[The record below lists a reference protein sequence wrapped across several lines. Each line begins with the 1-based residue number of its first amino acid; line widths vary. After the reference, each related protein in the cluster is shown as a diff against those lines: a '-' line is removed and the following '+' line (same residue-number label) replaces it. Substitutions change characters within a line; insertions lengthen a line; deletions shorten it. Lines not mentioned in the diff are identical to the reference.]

1 MAYHRIEDPV
11 KLRRLLDAVLLLE
24 GDLSLP
30 ALLRH
35 FVQEA
40 CSMTGARYGALGV
53 LDGDRTGLAEF
64 ITHGLTDE
72 EQRRIGSRPQ
82 GLGVLGLLIADP
94 RPLRLPDIG
103 EHPASAGFPP
113 GHPPM
118 TSFLGVPVTARDQ
131 VYGNLYLTD
140 KVGAAEFSDDDESLV
155 QAFAQAAGIAI
166 ENARM
171 HERMHEL
178 AVLED
183 RDRIARDLHDAV
195 IQRLFAI
202 GLALQGTARRLVAA
216 EVVDRLQQ
224 AVADI
229 DDTIRQIRS
238 SIFELASTG
247 ADRELRAGVLALV
260 RELRPVVGFDA
271 SVAFRGPVET
281 AVPAEVAESLLYT
294 ARELLTN
301 VGRHARASRSS
312 VAVSVGDGVCT
323 LEVTDDGQGIAAAAA
338 SGSNGGGLGIAN
350 LRRRAE
356 KLGGELVV
364 AGAPGGGTSVTWRV
378 PVEP

>member
-1 MAYHRIEDPV
+1 MAYHQIEDPA

-24 GDLSLP
+24 RDLSLP

-35 FVQEA
+35 FVEEA

-53 LDGDRTGLAEF
+53 LDGDRTGLAQF
-64 ITHGLTDE
+64 VTHGLADE
-72 EQRRIGSRPQ
+72 DRRRIGSLPR
-82 GLGVLGLLIADP
+82 GHGVLGLLIADP
-94 RPLRLPDIG
+94 RPLRLRDIA
-103 EHPASAGFPP
+103 EHPASVGFPP
-113 GHPPM
+113 GHPPT
-118 TSFLGVPVTARDQ
+118 TSFLGVPVAARDE
-131 VYGNLYLTD
+131 VYGNLYLAD
-140 KVGAAEFSDDDESLV
+140 KIGAAEFSDDDESLA

-195 IQRLFAI
+195 IQRLFAV
-202 GLALQGTARRLVAA
+202 GLALQGTARRPVAA

-238 SIFELASTG
+238 SIFELASTA
-247 ADRELRAGVLALV
+247 ADRELRAGVLSLV

-271 SVAFRGPVET
+271 SVAFQGPVET

-301 VGRHARASRSS
+301 VGRHARASRAS
-312 VAVSVGDGVCT
+312 VVVSVGDGICT
-323 LEVTDDGQGIAAAAA
+323 LEVTDDGQGVAAAAA
-338 SGSNGGGLGIAN
+338 SGSNGGGLGMAN

-356 KLGGELVV
+356 KLGGEMVV
-364 AGAPGGGTSVTWRV
+364 ADAPGGGTSVTWRV